1 MVSSPAE
8 VGYNILWIDLL
19 EVYKLIQNVYFFF
32 FYSRTRKSS
41 LKKNKKTL
49 QILEVTLDAQVMTQS
64 EIHVWNTHNKIGTG
78 QCTHESV
85 HMAMRVRLVW
95 RQWFSLWWK
104 LFKSYIFNTNRLL
117 TLVGKKL
124 IQIQTFGK
132 LMCERKCLINI
143 ENALQME
150 SSLS

>member
-1 MVSSPAE
+1 MCVTE
-8 VGYNILWIDLL
+8 CVFLL
-19 EVYKLIQNVYFFF
+19 LLLPYTEIQ
-32 FYSRTRKSS
+32 SE
-41 LKKNKKTL
+41 KNKKTL
-49 QILEVTLDAQVMTQS
+49 QILEVTLDAQVMAQS

-143 ENALQME
+143 EIALQME